1 MFTCMQTRLSSVQQ
15 TLIELLNYAKNSA
28 ELWGHQGEDEK
39 VLDLQSLL
47 YGRDKNKKTK
57 YAIPIQWHKLC
68 PRRYRSTEEV
78 GVLLGGFC
86 HTQCLG

>member
-47 YGRDKNKKTK
+47 YGRDKNKKQKNQICNSNTM
-57 YAIPIQWHKLC
+57 A
-68 PRRYRSTEEV
+68 
-78 GVLLGGFC
+78 
-86 HTQCLG
+86 